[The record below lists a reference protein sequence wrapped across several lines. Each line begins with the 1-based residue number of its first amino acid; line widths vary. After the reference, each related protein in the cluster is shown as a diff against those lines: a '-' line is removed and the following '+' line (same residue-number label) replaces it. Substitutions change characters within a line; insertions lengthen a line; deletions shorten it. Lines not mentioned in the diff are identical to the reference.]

1 MIEKDK
7 FINGII
13 NFIND
18 KLANMANNSPMFD
31 IFVRPYLAK
40 MVNVNIN
47 KIDKALSLI
56 TDESGMVD
64 AEGLINDMV
73 DQLVIAKANTINGIS
88 IGEGSIKINI
98 PVINKTLV
106 FNQEDFDELKNNIKK
121 YENTK

>member
-73 DQLVIAKANTINGIS
+73 DQLVIVKTNTINGIS

-98 PVINKTLV
+98 PVINKTLI

>member
-1 MIEKDK
+1 MIKKDK

-73 DQLVIAKANTINGIS
+73 DQLVIVKTNTINGIS

>member
-47 KIDKALSLI
+47 KINKALSLI

-98 PVINKTLV
+98 PVINKTLI